1 MLSVR
6 QFKKLLYYFIV
17 LKYLNI
23 ELLMN
28 FYFFKY

>member
-23 ELLMN
+23 ELLHE
-28 FYFFKY
+28 FLFLKI